1 MKKIIIFLTIF
12 IVCIFSYNIY
22 GYSYDEKIQMAK
34 NLIEEQFSQNKD
46 ISGYEVKLAYKD
58 SKIFTFKIELSGW
71 NSETSSIDVYKNY
84 MTFSADDGRYIAIND
99 IVDINN
105 QSFINLFRAKEKQ
118 EQKKLEQ
125 KENDEGIYYIVEDV
139 NISDFSFYI
148 KPNGSIVFSYYFSST
163 TSFTKENME
172 STEVMNEYYVDIP
185 FTLNEIKPYI
195 KKGSIIEYLFK

>member
-58 SKIFTFKIELSGW
+58 SIELSGW

-125 KENDEGIYYIVEDV
+125 KENDEGIYYNVEDV

-163 TSFTKENME
+163 ISFTKENME
-172 STEVMNEYYVDIP
+172 RSEVMNEYYVDIP
-185 FTLNEIKPYI
+185 FTLNEIRPYI

>member
-34 NLIEEQFSQNKD
+34 NLIEEQLSQNKD

-105 QSFINLFRAKEKQ
+105 QSFVNLFRAKEKQ

-125 KENDEGIYYIVEDV
+125 KENDEGIYYNVEDV

-163 TSFTKENME
+163 ISFTKENME
-172 STEVMNEYYVDIP
+172 KSEIMNEYYVDIP
-185 FTLNEIKPYI
+185 FTLNEIRPYI

>member
-34 NLIEEQFSQNKD
+34 NLIEEQFSKNKD

-58 SKIFTFKIELSGW
+58 SKIFTFKIEISGW

-99 IVDINN
+99 IADINN
-105 QSFINLFRAKEKQ
+105 QSFVNLFRAKEKQ

-125 KENDEGIYYIVEDV
+125 KENDEGIYYNVEDV

-163 TSFTKENME
+163 ISFTKENME
-172 STEVMNEYYVDIP
+172 RSEVMNEYYVDIP
-185 FTLNEIKPYI
+185 FTLNEIRPYI